1 MQAVIL
7 VAGIGNRLKSVTGG
21 NPKCMIEVSGKS
33 IAQRQI
39 DNLLSAGVKDIVAVT
54 GFQEEA
60 LRSFLSTRY
69 PFIRYVHNERFAE
82 TNTIYSL
89 YLAFPALTG
98 DFFYLNGDVLFAPTL
113 LKKLLAFPGTGLA
126 VEFKPCGEEEVKV
139 VLSGTRITAIS
150 KQVPPDQARGE
161 FTGIALF
168 RRPMHGQFYESLK
181 VEVEKQ
187 KNVKDYF
194 ERALDA
200 IADKVEFHSVDITGE
215 PFVEVDFP
223 EDVERAK
230 KLFPGT

>member
-7 VAGIGNRLKSVTGG
+7 VAGIGNRLSSITQGS
-21 NPKCMIEVSGKS
+21 PKCLIEVCGKS

-39 DNLLSAGVKDIVAVT
+39 ENLMSVGVKDIVAVT
-54 GFQEEA
+54 GHRQTE
-60 LRSFLSTRY
+60 LRAFLSARY
-69 PFIRYVHNERFAE
+69 PFVRYVHNERFAE

-98 DFFYLNGDVLFAPTL
+98 DFFYLNGDVVFAPTL
-113 LKKLLAFPGTGLA
+113 LKKLLAFAGTGLA
-126 VEFKPCGEEEVKV
+126 VELKRCGEEEVKV
-139 VLSGTRITAIS
+139 ALSGTRITSIS

-168 RRPMHGQFYESLK
+168 RRPMHGLFYDSLK
-181 VEVEKQ
+181 NEVEKR

-200 IADKVEFHSVDITGE
+200 IADRVELTAVDILDE

-223 EDVERAK
+223 EDLERAR
-230 KLFPGT
+230 KLDL